1 MRSGTLYSS
10 GWYLICSDRWSV
22 MLWWVVPQAKVSD
35 TSLYFGEWGV
45 IPHVILGGIL
55 SVCGTFIGSASNLF
69 IEQPTNLIK

>member
-1 MRSGTLYSS
+1 
-10 GWYLICSDRWSV
+10 